1 MRWRHQWGYKLLDTS
16 TRKTW
21 TEKIDGGARLV
32 QGGEKREAEQVISM
46 TVGNEEREVER
57 FAPRTSQKLI
67 AQANDAAPRVQDQ
80 RMLPYLDFDT
90 GGICSIVH
98 RLLILRWQRY

>member
-1 MRWRHQWGYKLLDTS
+1 
-16 TRKTW
+16 
-21 TEKIDGGARLV
+21 
-32 QGGEKREAEQVISM
+32 M

-80 RMLPYLDFDT
+80 RMLSYFDFDT
-90 GGICSIVH
+90 GGIFPLAQRLQARGWIPSQFSPKTLQKTPPVAHMVAPQPPLTSCIAL
-98 RLLILRWQRY
+98 RLLLRNT

>member
-1 MRWRHQWGYKLLDTS
+1 
-16 TRKTW
+16 
-21 TEKIDGGARLV
+21 
-32 QGGEKREAEQVISM
+32 M

-80 RMLPYLDFDT
+80 RMLSYFDFDT
-90 GGICSIVH
+90 GGIFSIAH
-98 RLLILRWQRY
+98 RVLSWGWIAAPYSPKTHHKRTRSDHSVPPSTALPRSVDLHLLYLT